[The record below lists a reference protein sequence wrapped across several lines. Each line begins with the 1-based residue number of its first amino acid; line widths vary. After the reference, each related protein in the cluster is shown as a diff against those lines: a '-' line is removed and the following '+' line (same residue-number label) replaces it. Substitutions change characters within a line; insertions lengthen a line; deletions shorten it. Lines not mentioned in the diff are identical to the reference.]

1 MKNLFPVVL
10 ALVGLLRFAGAA
22 DTAATT
28 PASGAVAKK
37 RTPARSV
44 HAKRTPARKSASAK
58 APAAKAPV
66 RRTPLRKTPAGKAPL
81 KKAPA
86 AKAPLK
92 RTPAKRTTHYKPAPP
107 VDPTEGDNVD
117 GDDLTVRRA
126 AVEALGTMNGAVV
139 AVDPANGRVLSI
151 VNQKLALKSGF
162 VPCSTIKLVTSLAAL
177 SDGIIDRDTFVHVGR
192 YSSFNLTTAI
202 AHSNNPFFQRLGN
215 QLGYERVTHYARM
228 LGLGEKAGL
237 GINGEEP
244 GSWPEKAPAGGG
256 VGMMTA
262 YGENI
267 LMTPL
272 ELAALLSSI
281 ANGGKLYY
289 LQYPRNELEADEL
302 QPALKRSLELAPN
315 GIADVKVGMRGAV
328 DFGTA
333 RRAGYASD
341 EPILGKTGTCTDFR
355 MSNHMG
361 WFGSFNEV
369 DHHQLVIVVMLLGT
383 KTVSGPVAS
392 GVAGAIYRTLSE
404 QRYFMADAQPMPG
417 APGVLLSSHCCTQ

>member
-1 MKNLFPVVL
+1 MKILCPVLLV
-10 ALVGLLRFAGAA
+10 LVGLLQIAGAA
-22 DTAATT
+22 DPAATQT
-28 PASGAVAKK
+28 P
-37 RTPARSV
+37 T
-44 HAKRTPARKSASAK
+44 SASKKK
-58 APAAKAPV
+58 APPK
-66 RRTPLRKTPAGKAPL
+66 KTPTKKPL
-81 KKAPA
+81 KKAAAPKAPARKAA
-86 AKAPLK
+86 AKPRPLQKTPASKTPVKKTPLK
-92 RTPAKRTTHYKPAPP
+92 KTAPKKAAHYKPAPP

-126 AVEALGTMNGAVV
+126 AVNALGTMNGAVV
-139 AVDPANGRVLSI
+139 AVDPTNGRVLSI

-162 VPCSTIKLVTSLAAL
+162 VPCSTIKLVTALAGL
-177 SDGIIDRDTFVHVGR
+177 SEGIIERDTPVRISR
-192 YSSFNLTTAI
+192 YANFNLTTAI

-237 GINGEEP
+237 GISGEEP
-244 GSWPEKAPAGGG
+244 GSWPDKAPAAGG

-289 LQYPRNELEADEL
+289 LQYPRTEDQAEEIR
-302 QPALKRSLELAPN
+302 PALKRQLDLAPN
-315 GIADVKVGMRGAV
+315 GIEDVKVGMRGAV
-328 DFGTA
+328 NFGTA
-333 RRAGYASD
+333 RRAGAQTD

-355 MSNHMG
+355 ESNHMG

-369 DHHQLVIVVMLLGT
+369 DHHPLVIVVMLLGT
-383 KTVSGPVAS
+383 RTVSGPVAS
-392 GVAGAIYRTLSE
+392 GVAGAIYRELSE
-404 QRYFMADAQPMPG
+404 QRYFVADAQSEGDSP
-417 APGVLLSSHCCTQ
+417 VTLYSSHCCEQ